1 LERTPVSE
9 IIMLS
14 RTSLFWRRLSRDK
27 GVWARKCEEEWR
39 GKHVPQIFRAMLD
52 AEPKA
57 ALRASLAD
65 AARTW
70 LTEEELTGSE
80 WCFRFKSAAGPSWL
94 ETDAFAC
101 GLPAVRCRFFK
112 DGTVLR
118 TGDIVDLTGIDLRWS
133 FAPPSRPP
141 EGRRHGS
148 SVHISVNGRT
158 VPTYAISRQCL
169 HLRSARCAWRPLQLQ
184 HAMLRYVVSRHPKNW
199 GFLMQSC
206 WALFTSF
213 PMPPKGEDPLLEDE
227 HLAVTVEEQ
236 RALCCPS
243 TADALIPCCR

>member
-1 LERTPVSE
+1 MQRAMPLQFAERFTDDVALMILERTPVSE

-169 HLRSARCAWRPLQLQ
+169 HLRSARCAWRPRQL
-184 HAMLRYVVSRHPKNW
+184 RHQRCS
-199 GFLMQSC
+199 G
-206 WALFTSF
+206 TSF
-213 PMPPKGEDPLLEDE
+213 
-227 HLAVTVEEQ
+227 HVIQ
-236 RALCCPS
+236 RTGAF
-243 TADALIPCCR
+243 